1 MYPLVSGFVV
11 GMLFRG
17 GGNKSPLSGFSEDK
31 APSGKKTASL
41 LPIQYITNKRSM
53 IGIRRIIFEM
63 R

>member
-31 APSGKKTASL
+31 APSGKKPILSL
-41 LPIQYITNKRSM
+41 
-53 IGIRRIIFEM
+53 
-63 R
+63 